1 MILVT
6 RWHYIYHH
14 ITWLHYDVTKS
25 KLLSLCLLL
34 IENRIL
40 LIFGVRVLVCHGPII
55 MYRASMIT
63 ENLNTM
69 SPKLEINFNKIDI
82 LSIRGKTVPWTELQR
97 GTISFMIYFDDF
109 EKKGVFYLGLVFSL
123 FIIHS
128 CNLSL
133 SIPTSTSSVVLTIA
147 FLTEMNRT
155 LNGFTW
161 NQDIEVLLWAG
172 IVSNWTFGEFYTNLN
187 LNLL

>member
-1 MILVT
+1 
-6 RWHYIYHH
+6 
-14 ITWLHYDVTKS
+14 
-25 KLLSLCLLL
+25 
-34 IENRIL
+34 
-40 LIFGVRVLVCHGPII
+40 

-133 SIPTSTSSVVLTIA
+133 STPTSTSSVVLTIA

-161 NQDIEVLLWAG
+161 NQDIEVLL
-172 IVSNWTFGEFYTNLN
+172 
-187 LNLL
+187 